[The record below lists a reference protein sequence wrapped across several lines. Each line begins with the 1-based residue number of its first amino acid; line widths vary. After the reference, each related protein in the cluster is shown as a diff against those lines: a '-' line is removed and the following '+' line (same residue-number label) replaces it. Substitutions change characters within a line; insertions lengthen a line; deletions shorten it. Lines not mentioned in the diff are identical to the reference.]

1 MEVGTRMITRK
12 QYLETIRE
20 RLKSFPVVSVLG
32 PRQVGKTTLAQEIAG
47 EQPSHFFD
55 LEDVDALARLAEP
68 KTALERLEGLVVLDE
83 VQRKPELFALL
94 RVLADRKPV
103 KARFLLTGS
112 ASPELVR
119 GVSESLAGRVAL
131 VDVAGFNLEEVGESE
146 WRKLWWRG
154 GFPLAFLADTD
165 AVSRQWQEEFVRTF
179 LERDMPQLGITI
191 SAIALRR
198 FWTMLTHYHAQIW
211 KGSELARSLGA
222 SEPTMRKYLDILSST
237 FMVRQLAPWHE
248 NLSKRQVKAPK
259 VYLRDSGLLHCLLR
273 QEAFADL
280 ESHPKLGASWEGF
293 AIEQVLSITGDRD
306 AYFWATH
313 GGAELDLMVI
323 WQGKKYGFEFKYGDA
338 PIMTKSM
345 HTALHDLKLK
355 RLFVVHPG
363 KDTYVMN
370 EQTEAVGITNLRA
383 RLATVGKSN

>member
-1 MEVGTRMITRK
+1 MITRRH
-12 QYLETIRE
+12 YLEMIRE

-47 EQPSHFFD
+47 QQPSHFFD

-68 KTALERLEGLVVLDE
+68 KVALDRLEGLVVLDE

-112 ASPELVR
+112 ASPSLVR
-119 GVSESLAGRVAL
+119 AVSETLAGRVAL
-131 VDVAGFNLEEVGESE
+131 VDVSGFNLEEVGEGE

-154 GFPLAFLADTD
+154 GFPLAYLAATD
-165 AVSRQWQEEFVRTF
+165 AASRQWQEEFVRTL

-191 SAIALRR
+191 PAAALRR
-198 FWTMLTHYHAQIW
+198 FWTMLTHYHAQVW

-248 NLSKRQVKAPK
+248 NVSKRQVKAPK
-259 VYLRDSGLLHCLLR
+259 IYLRDSGLLHCLLR
-273 QEAFADL
+273 QAAFADL
-280 ESHPKLGASWEGF
+280 EAHPKLGASWEGF

-323 WQGKKYGFEFKYGDA
+323 WRGRKYGFEFKYGDA
-338 PIMTKSM
+338 PSMTKSM
-345 HTALHDLKLK
+345 HTALHDLKLE

-363 KDTYVMN
+363 KDSYEMN
-370 EQTEAVGITNLRA
+370 DRAEAVAITNLRA
-383 RLATVGKSN
+383 RLSQAGVGGER

>member
-1 MEVGTRMITRK
+1 MIERTH
-12 QYLETIRE
+12 YLATIRE

-32 PRQVGKTTLAQEIAG
+32 PRQVGKTTLAQVIAG

-55 LEDVDALARLAEP
+55 LEDVAALTRLAEP
-68 KTALERLEGLVVLDE
+68 KVALERLEGLVVLDE

-94 RVLADRKPV
+94 RVLADRKPL

-112 ASPELVR
+112 ASPWLVR

-131 VDVAGFNLEEVGESE
+131 VDVAGFDLAEVGESE

-154 GFPLAFLADTD
+154 GFPLAYLAATD
-165 AVSRQWQEEFVRTF
+165 AASRQWQEEFVRTL

-191 SAIALRR
+191 SSVALRR

-248 NLSKRQVKAPK
+248 NVGKRQVRAPK

-273 QEAFADL
+273 QETFADL
-280 ESHPKLGASWEGF
+280 EAHPKLGASWEGF
-293 AIEQVLSITGDRD
+293 AIEQVLSLTGDRD

-313 GGAELDLMVI
+313 GGAELDLLVN
-323 WQGKKYGFEFKYGDA
+323 WHGRRYGFEFKYGDA
-338 PIMTKSM
+338 PSMTKSM
-345 HTALHDLKLK
+345 HMALHDLKLE

-363 KDTYVMN
+363 KDSYVMN
-370 EQTEAVGITNLRA
+370 DQTEAVSITDLRA
-383 RLATVGKSN
+383 RLAQADLGGQR

>member
-1 MEVGTRMITRK
+1 M
-12 QYLETIRE
+12 IRE

-68 KTALERLEGLVVLDE
+68 KAALERLEGLVVLDE

-112 ASPELVR
+112 ASPSLVR

-131 VDVAGFNLEEVGESE
+131 VDVAGFNLAEVGEDE

-154 GFPLAFLADTD
+154 GFPLAYLAETD
-165 AVSRQWQEEFVRTF
+165 AASRQWQEEFVRTL

-191 SAIALRR
+191 SSAALRR

-237 FMVRQLAPWHE
+237 FMVRQLPPWHE
-248 NLSKRQVKAPK
+248 NVGKRQVKAPK
-259 VYLRDSGLLHCLLR
+259 IYLRDSGLLHCLMR
-273 QEAFADL
+273 QTAFADL
-280 ESHPKLGASWEGF
+280 EAHPKLGASWEGF
-293 AIEQVLSITGDRD
+293 ALEQVLSITGDRD

-313 GGAELDLMVI
+313 GGAELDLMVN
-323 WQGKKYGFEFKYGDA
+323 WRGRKYGFEFKYGDA
-338 PIMTKSM
+338 PSMTKSM
-345 HTALHDLKLK
+345 HTALHDLKLE

-363 KDTYVMN
+363 RDAYVMN
-370 EQTEAVGITNLRA
+370 EQTEAVAITNLRA
-383 RLATVGKSN
+383 RLAQSDLGGEA

>member
-1 MEVGTRMITRK
+1 MIIRTR
-12 QYLETIRE
+12 YLERIRD
-20 RLKSFPVVSVLG
+20 RLESFPVVSLLG
-32 PRQVGKTTLAQEIAG
+32 PRQVGKTTLARQIAD

-68 KTALERLEGLVVLDE
+68 KAALERLDGLVVLDE
-83 VQRKPELFALL
+83 VQRKPELFSLL
-94 RVLADRKPV
+94 RVLADRQPV

-131 VDVAGFNLEEVGESE
+131 VDVAGFNLTEVGEEE

-154 GFPLAFLADTD
+154 GFPRSHLAATE
-165 AVSRQWQEEFVRTF
+165 AASRQWQEEFVRTL

-191 SAIALRR
+191 AATALRR

-222 SEPTMRKYLDILSST
+222 SEPTMRKYLDLLTST
-237 FMVRQLAPWHE
+237 FMVRQLPPWHE
-248 NLSKRQVKAPK
+248 NLAKRQVKAPK
-259 VYLRDSGLLHCLLR
+259 IYLRDSGLLHCLMR
-273 QEAFADL
+273 QAAFADL
-280 ESHPKLGASWEGF
+280 EAHPKLGASWEGF
-293 AIEQVLSITGDRD
+293 ALEQVLSLTGDRD

-313 GGAELDLMVI
+313 GGAELDLLVHG
-323 WQGKKYGFEFKYGDA
+323 QGRKLGFEFKYGDA
-338 PIMTKSM
+338 PSMTKSM
-345 HTALHDLKLK
+345 HTALHDLKLE

-363 KDTYVMN
+363 KESYVMN
-370 EQTEAVGITNLRA
+370 DQTEAVSIIHLRA
-383 RLATVGKSN
+383 RLAQAGVGGTRP

>member
-1 MEVGTRMITRK
+1 MITRRH
-12 QYLETIRE
+12 YLETIRE

-68 KTALERLEGLVVLDE
+68 KAALERLEGLVVLDE

-112 ASPELVR
+112 ASPSMVR

-131 VDVAGFNLEEVGESE
+131 VDVAGFNLAEVGEGE

-154 GFPLAFLADTD
+154 GFPLAFLAATD
-165 AVSRQWQEEFVRTF
+165 AASRQWQEEFVRTL

-191 SAIALRR
+191 AAAALRR

-222 SEPTMRKYLDILSST
+222 SEPTMRKYLDLLSST

-248 NLSKRQVKAPK
+248 NVGKRQVKAPK
-259 VYLRDSGLLHCLLR
+259 VYLRDSGLLHCLMR
-273 QEAFADL
+273 QTAFADL
-280 ESHPKLGASWEGF
+280 EAHPKLGASWEGF

-323 WQGKKYGFEFKYGDA
+323 WRGRKYGFEFKYGDA
-338 PIMTKSM
+338 PSMTKSM
-345 HTALHDLKLK
+345 HTALHDLKLE
-355 RLFVVHPG
+355 RLFVIHPG
-363 KDTYVMN
+363 KDSYVMN
-370 EQTEAVGITNLRA
+370 DQTEAVAIMNLRA
-383 RLATVGKSN
+383 RLSQADMGGER

>member
-1 MEVGTRMITRK
+1 MITRT

-32 PRQVGKTTLAQEIAG
+32 PRQVGKTTLARVIAG

-55 LEDVDALARLAEP
+55 LEDVDALARLAGP
-68 KTALERLEGLVVLDE
+68 KVALERLTGLVVLDE

-94 RVLADRKPV
+94 RVLADRQPV

-131 VDVAGFNLEEVGESE
+131 VDVTGFNLGEVGETE
-146 WRKLWWRG
+146 WRTLWWRG
-154 GFPLAFLADTD
+154 GFPRAYLAETET
-165 AVSRQWQEEFVRTF
+165 VSRQWQEEFVRTF
-179 LERDMPQLGITI
+179 LERDLPQLGITI

-198 FWTMLTHYHAQIW
+198 FWTMLTHYHAQVW

-222 SEPTMRKYLDILSST
+222 SEPTMRKYLDLLSST

-248 NLSKRQVKAPK
+248 NLGKRQVKAPK
-259 VYLRDSGLLHCLLR
+259 IYLRDSGLLHCLMR
-273 QEAFADL
+273 QRSFADL
-280 ESHPKLGASWEGF
+280 EAHPKLGASWEGF
-293 AIEQVLSITGDRD
+293 ALDQVLSLTGDRD

-313 GGAELDLMVI
+313 GGAELDLMVH
-323 WQGKKYGFEFKYGDA
+323 WQGRRYGFEFKYGDA
-338 PIMTKSM
+338 PTLTKSM
-345 HTALHDLKLK
+345 HTALKDLKLE

-363 KDTYVMN
+363 KDSYVMN
-370 EQTEAVGITNLRA
+370 EQTEAVAITALRT
-383 RLATVGKSN
+383 RLAAEGR